1 MRLADRFGAAR
12 FAQMAEHLRRFAAQ
26 FGIPDLRVPERIPNT
41 RRVLGLAEWARDQGR
56 LHPFREA
63 AMAAHWSEGLDL
75 EDEGVLAET
84 ARRAG
89 LDPRAARAALADPVH
104 AARVDAMGAEAAR
117 AGVTGIPTFI
127 IGRRRVV
134 GCQPYQLLAAEA
146 EAAGAERRR

>member
-1 MRLADRFGAAR
+1 
-12 FAQMAEHLRRFAAQ
+12 
-26 FGIPDLRVPERIPNT
+26 
-41 RRVLGLAEWARDQGR
+41 
-56 LHPFREA
+56 
-63 AMAAHWSEGLDL
+63 MAAHWSEGLDL

-89 LDPRAARAALADPVH
+89 LDPGGARAALADPVH